1 MRSFAPKVNAGTSI
15 RASIHC
21 KQLRMHVPALG
32 DIEMK
37 TAVIISTYNS
47 PIALEKVLWG
57 YTAQTFRQ
65 FELII
70 ADDGS
75 GAPTRRVI
83 EQFQGEG
90 MPINHVWHP
99 DRGFRK
105 CTILNRAIAST
116 DAEYLIFSDGD
127 CIPRNDFVST
137 HVALREPGRFL
148 SGGTV
153 YLPSHLTQRIDIRDV
168 MAGRATDLPWL
179 RENGLG
185 QAFRGRTRLG
195 RHPRLQGL
203 WDRLTLT
210 QPTLNGHNTS
220 AWRSDIIAAN
230 GFDERMGYGG
240 LDRELGER
248 LENADVRGKQVR
260 HRAVCVHLFHKR
272 GYESDRMWQHNYA
285 IRRETREQRR
295 TFTSYGISQ
304 LPVILPFAV
313 PNIEAQPA
321 EELREVRK
329 AA

>member
-1 MRSFAPKVNAGTSI
+1 
-15 RASIHC
+15 
-21 KQLRMHVPALG
+21 
-32 DIEMK
+32 MK

-47 PIALEKVLWG
+47 PQPLEKILWG
-57 YTAQTFRQ
+57 YAAQSFRE
-65 FELII
+65 FELIV

-75 GAPTRRVI
+75 TAETRRVI
-83 EQFQGEG
+83 ERFEANA
-90 MPINHVWHP
+90 MPVNHVWHP
-99 DRGFRK
+99 DKGFRK

-116 DAEYLIFSDGD
+116 EAEYLILSDGD

-137 HVALREPGRFL
+137 HLALREPGRFL

-153 YLPSHLTQRIDIRDV
+153 WLPMQLSQQIEIDDV
-168 MAGRATDLPWL
+168 TSGRATDPQWL
-179 RENGLG
+179 QANG
-185 QAFRGRTRLG
+185 FVPSFKSKTRLG

-210 QPTLNGHNTS
+210 HPTLNGHNTS
-220 AWRSDIIAAN
+220 AWRSDIVAAN

-248 LENADVRGKQVR
+248 LENAGVHGKQVR

-272 GYESDRMWQHNYA
+272 GYESDRMWQHNHA
-285 IRRETREQRR
+285 IRRETRERGL
-295 TFTSYGISQ
+295 TYTSYGISQ

-313 PNIEAQPA
+313 PQFDAQQAVDVHEA
-321 EELREVRK
+321 RK

>member
-1 MRSFAPKVNAGTSI
+1 MN
-15 RASIHC
+15 
-21 KQLRMHVPALG
+21 
-32 DIEMK
+32 
-37 TAVIISTYNS
+37 TAVILSTYNS
-47 PIALEKVLWG
+47 PDLLEKVLWG
-57 YTAQTFRQ
+57 YAAQTFRE
-65 FELII
+65 FELIV

-75 GAPTRRVI
+75 SAETRRVI
-83 EQFQGEG
+83 ERFEADG
-90 MPINHVWHP
+90 MPVNHVWHP

-116 DAEYLIFSDGD
+116 EAEYLILSDGD

-137 HVALREPGRFL
+137 HLALREPGRFL

-153 YLPSHLTQRIDIRDV
+153 WLPMQLSQRIEIDDV
-168 MAGRATDLPWL
+168 TSGRATDPQWL
-179 RENGLG
+179 RANGLG
-185 QAFRGRTRLG
+185 QIFKGRTRLG

-210 QPTLNGHNTS
+210 HPTFNGNNNS
-220 AWRSDIIAAN
+220 LWRSDIVAAN

-248 LENADVRGKQVR
+248 LENAGVHGKQVR
-260 HRAVCVHLFHKR
+260 HRAVCVHLYHKR
-272 GYESDRMWQHNYA
+272 GYESERMWQHNHA
-285 IRRETREQRR
+285 IRRETRELRL

-313 PNIEAQPA
+313 PQYDVQPA
-321 EELREVRK
+321 EDLREVRK

>member
-47 PIALEKVLWG
+47 PIALETVLWG
-57 YTAQTFRQ
+57 ST
-65 FELII
+65 
-70 ADDGS
+70 
-75 GAPTRRVI
+75 
-83 EQFQGEG
+83 
-90 MPINHVWHP
+90 
-99 DRGFRK
+99 
-105 CTILNRAIAST
+105 IAST

>member
-1 MRSFAPKVNAGTSI
+1 MRSSTEKANAGTSI
-15 RASIHC
+15 RVSIHC
-21 KQLRMHVPALG
+21 KQLRLIVSAQG
-32 DIEMK
+32 DVEMK

-47 PIALEKVLWG
+47 PNALEKVLWG
-57 YTAQTFRQ
+57 YAAQTYRQ
-65 FELII
+65 FDLII

-75 GAPTRRVI
+75 GEATRRVI
-83 EQFQGEG
+83 ERFEADA
-90 MPINHVWHP
+90 MPVNHVWHP

-105 CTILNRAIAST
+105 CTILNRAIAYT
-116 DAEYLIFSDGD
+116 DADYLIFSDGD
-127 CIPRNDFVST
+127 CIPRSDFVST
-137 HVALREPGRFL
+137 HVALCEPGRFL

-153 YLPSHLTQRIDIRDV
+153 YLPLHLTQQIEIDDV
-168 MAGRATDLPWL
+168 RAGRATDLQWL

-220 AWRSDIIAAN
+220 AWRSDILAAN

-248 LENADVRGKQVR
+248 LENAGVRGKQVR

-285 IRRETREQRR
+285 IRRETREQRL

-313 PNIEAQPA
+313 PEVTAQPV
-321 EELREVRK
+321 EDLREVRK

>member
-1 MRSFAPKVNAGTSI
+1 MRKLDYCCDPVCVFG
-15 RASIHC
+15 
-21 KQLRMHVPALG
+21 G

-47 PIALEKVLWG
+47 PSALEKVLRG
-57 YTAQTFRQ
+57 YAAQTFRQ
-65 FELII
+65 FELFI

-75 GAPTRRVI
+75 GAETRRII
-83 EQFQGEG
+83 EQFHVEA
-90 MPINHVWHP
+90 MPVNHVWHP

-105 CTILNRAIAST
+105 CTILNRAIAAT

-127 CIPRNDFVST
+127 CIPRQDFVST
-137 HVALREPGRFL
+137 HLALREPGRFL

-153 YLPSHLTQRIDIRDV
+153 YLPKELTERLTVDDV
-168 MAGRATDLPWL
+168 VAGRATDLSWL
-179 RENGLG
+179 RANGLG
-185 QAFRGRTRLG
+185 QGVKGRIRLG
-195 RHPRLQGL
+195 NQPRVQAL
-203 WDRLTLT
+203 WDRLTFT

-220 AWRSDIIAAN
+220 AWRSDIVAAN

-248 LENADVRGKQVR
+248 LENAGVRGKQVR

-285 IRRETREQRR
+285 IRRETRDLRL

-304 LPVILPFAV
+304 LPVILPFAIPQPEINPAV
-313 PNIEAQPA
+313 DAQ
-321 EELREVRK
+321 EVRK
-329 AA
+329 VA

>member
-1 MRSFAPKVNAGTSI
+1 MN
-15 RASIHC
+15 
-21 KQLRMHVPALG
+21 
-32 DIEMK
+32 

-47 PIALEKVLWG
+47 PSALEKVLWG
-57 YTAQTFRQ
+57 YATQTFRQ
-65 FELII
+65 FELIV

-75 GAPTRRVI
+75 GSETRRVI
-83 EQFQGEG
+83 DQFAAKA
-90 MPINHVWHP
+90 MAVNHVWHP

-127 CIPRNDFVST
+127 CIPRKDFVST
-137 HVALREPGRFL
+137 HLALREPARFL

-153 YLPSHLTQRIDIRDV
+153 YLPMDLTERVTVDDV
-168 MAGRATDLPWL
+168 LAGRATDLPWL
-179 RENGLG
+179 RTNGLG
-185 QAFRGRTRLG
+185 QGVKGRIRLG
-195 RHPRLQGL
+195 RQPRMQAL

-220 AWRSDIIAAN
+220 AWRSDIVAAN

-248 LENADVRGKQVR
+248 LENAGVRGKQVR

-285 IRRETREQRR
+285 IRRETRELRL

-313 PNIEAQPA
+313 PQPGAEAA
-321 EELREVRK
+321 VDVREVRK